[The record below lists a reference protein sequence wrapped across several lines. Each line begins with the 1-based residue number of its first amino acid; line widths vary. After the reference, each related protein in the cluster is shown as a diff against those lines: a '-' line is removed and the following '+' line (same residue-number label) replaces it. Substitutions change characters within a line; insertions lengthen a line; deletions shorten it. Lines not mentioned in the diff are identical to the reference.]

1 MRTKILY
8 AAVAVACAL
17 ALTAGPADATGGHR
31 STIVM
36 NFAPSGD
43 ASASCPGSLFGIAFD
58 LTSTAGEALG
68 TGRSC
73 VAAIDGCDPFRPRCH
88 QTVTATFTLDLARG
102 SVTVP
107 MRLHEILP
115 TEDSFLQRGHGTVA
129 GGTGAY
135 SGATGH
141 LAGGG
146 GGRFTERG
154 FEGRLVYALR
164 LSGVR

>member
-1 MRTKILY
+1 MKKAL
-8 AAVAVACAL
+8 VLLPVLLCAL
-17 ALTAGPADATGGHR
+17 ALTAGPASATSGHR

-36 NFAPSGD
+36 DLVPSGD

-58 LTSTAGEALG
+58 LTSPAGQPLG

-88 QTVTATFTLDLARG
+88 QRVTATFTLDLARG

-107 MRLHEILP
+107 MRLLEVLP
-115 TEDSFLQRGHGTVA
+115 AEDSFLQLGEGTVA
-129 GGTGAY
+129 SGTGAY
-135 SGATGH
+135 SQAAGH

-146 GGRFTERG
+146 GGRFTEQG
-154 FEGRLVYALR
+154 FEGRLVYALE
-164 LSGVR
+164 LKGVR